1 MGSGSHPAILEHALS
16 FAARSGAA
24 PTQNSADHQPSVA
37 LPAAWSG
44 TDGWTG
50 VAAGDIKL
58 SSTAAARFGI
68 EKAAGE
74 PSRMRRNAYRYLGE
88 IHIPGRIRLNHVFR
102 EIKALSL
109 PESGVRMLDAGTGR
123 GDIALHCAR
132 LHPDWQVYG
141 IDLLDDRVERCRTA
155 AENLALHNVSFSRD
169 NLLNLSAVGQYDL
182 ITNTDVLEHIEDDR
196 GAMANLARALAPD
209 GYLLLTFPS
218 VPQRRHLKLVAW
230 RERRIGFKPE
240 DIGHVRPGYSPEMI
254 NGLAR
259 EVGLEPVK
267 TVWHYGAFGHLA
279 Q

>member
-1 MGSGSHPAILEHALS
+1 LS
-16 FAARSGAA
+16 SLAA
-24 PTQNSADHQPSVA
+24 P
-37 LPAAWSG
+37 
-44 TDGWTG
+44 
-50 VAAGDIKL
+50 
-58 SSTAAARFGI
+58 RFGI

-74 PSRMRRNAYRYLGE
+74 PSRMRRNAYRFIGE

-102 EIKALSL
+102 EIKALGL
-109 PESGVRMLDAGTGR
+109 PEHKVRLLDAGTGR
-123 GDIALHCAR
+123 GDIALHLAR
-132 LHPDWQVYG
+132 LHPDWLVHG
-141 IDLLDDRVERCRTA
+141 IDLEDDRVERCRTA
-155 AENLALHNVSFSRD
+155 AKNLALSNASFSRD
-169 NLLNLSAVGQYDL
+169 NLLNLSANSQYDL

-196 GAMANLARALAPD
+196 GALANLARALAPG

-267 TVWHYGAFGHLA
+267 TVWTYGPFGNLA
-279 Q
+279 HDLFFVLGDSKPNPIVFATSLPFLLTLSFLENHTTTRHGSGLLAIVRKPTKQ

>member
-1 MGSGSHPAILEHALS
+1 M
-16 FAARSGAA
+16 
-24 PTQNSADHQPSVA
+24 
-37 LPAAWSG
+37 
-44 TDGWTG
+44 
-50 VAAGDIKL
+50 
-58 SSTAAARFGI
+58 AAARFGI

-102 EIKALSL
+102 EIASLGL

-132 LHPDWQVYG
+132 LHPDWRVHG
-141 IDLLDDRVERCRTA
+141 IDLIEERVERCRTA
-155 AENLALHNVSFSRD
+155 AQNLALHNVTFSLD
-169 NLLNLSAVGQYDL
+169 NLLNLSADSQYDL

-196 GAMANLARALAPD
+196 GAMANLARALAPG

-259 EVGLEPVK
+259 EVGLNPVK
-267 TVWHYGAFGHLA
+267 TVWTYGPFGNLA
-279 Q
+279 HDLFFVLGDSKPNPFVFAASLPFLLALSFLENHTQTRHGSGLLAIVRKPARR